1 MVLEASSGASPR
13 LNAVRI
19 HVFGSALLPLIPR
32 DSKDAG
38 GAGHRKYMVIT

>member
-1 MVLEASSGASPR
+1 MVLEASSGAIPR
-13 LNAVRI
+13 LNAVRV
-19 HVFGSALLPLIPR
+19 HVFGSSLLPLIPR

>member
-13 LNAVRI
+13 LNAVSI
-19 HVFGSALLPLIPR
+19 HVFGSSLLPLITR

-38 GAGHRKYMVIT
+38 RAGHRKYMVIT